1 MKKLQ
6 LHIALF
12 LLPLVLLIA
21 LLPVNQRL
29 KYNGLWFDCLQQGD
43 LVYNRLYQNPK
54 PVDVLFLGTDT
65 AGNTLRVG
73 VKGDRDPGYG
83 STSKMITEAAVCLLQ
98 DASAEAPPLRR

>member
-43 LVYNRLYQNPK
+43 FVYNRLYQNPK
-54 PVDVLFLGTDT
+54 PVDVLFLGT
-65 AGNTLRVG
+65 
-73 VKGDRDPGYG
+73 
-83 STSKMITEAAVCLLQ
+83 STPSTELTTSVLKTSWGKIVCMF
-98 DASAEAPPLRR
+98 